1 MLVTKVGIRAG
12 YRLVPRSDL
21 IGWYLFKFGGKLRK
35 VNVFKFANSAQFPA
49 KVVPADIDANQ
60 SNQSDVPALTRGHA
74 AVWVLT

>member
-21 IGWYLFKFGGKLRK
+21 IGWYLFKF
-35 VNVFKFANSAQFPA
+35 VNNAQFPA